1 MNLAI
6 LGRYAYDIQSIIN
19 FIFVP
24 ALMAIALLTFLWG
37 VYTYFILGADS
48 EDKLA
53 EGRQFVLW
61 SIIGFVVIVSVW
73 GLVFMVGVTLGVGP
87 GSPGNFAPPPPTV
100 AI

>member
-1 MNLAI
+1 MNLTI
-6 LGRYAYDIQSIIN
+6 LQRYAYDIMGIIN

-24 ALMAIALLTFLWG
+24 VLMAIALLTFLWG

-48 EDKLA
+48 DDKRA

-87 GSPGNFAPPPPTV
+87 GSPGNLAPPSPQV
-100 AI
+100 SI